1 MISVLV
7 QGTNCT
13 GKSTLMR
20 NLILHFGGVSR
31 TEGKDE
37 NGDLVYK
44 YVGK

>member
-13 GKSTLMR
+13 GKRTLMR
-20 NLILHFGGVSR
+20 NLIRHFGGVVR
-31 TEGKDE
+31 PVGKDE